1 MEISEEDGGWF
12 VSIPDLPGCD
22 SFGTTVEDAIKNVQE
37 AKELWMKS
45 QSDNGGEIPEPTNE
59 DDFSGRFVL
68 RIPRT
73 LHHSLAYQAQKQGVS
88 LNHYASYLLAER
100 HPLYALQRSLER
112 RFAPWHEAQNVWVH
126 RHDTPKR
133 NYLLVGARYAGD
145 ISAITLFSKP
155 APKGAMRVPQTLE
168 EQYQLNYAHDR

>member
-1 MEISEEDGGWF
+1 MEISEDDGGWF
-12 VSIPDLPGCD
+12 VSILDLPGCD
-22 SFGTTVEDAIKNVQE
+22 SFGATVEDAIKNVQE

-100 HPLYALQRSLER
+100 HPLHALQRSLER
-112 RFAPWHEAQNVWVH
+112 RFAPWHEAQNLWVH

-145 ISAITLFSKP
+145 LSAITLFSKP
-155 APKGAMRVPQTLE
+155 ASKGAMRVPQTLE
-168 EQYQLNYAHDR
+168 EQYQPELCP